1 MKLYITWSG
10 RTGHAAAAVLGDW
23 IPSVIQAVETI
34 VSPEEMPERAG
45 WAEEVSKEPNQAS
58 LAILCVVPGSPG
70 APWFYFEAGV
80 LSRTLGASNVIPLLF
95 DVERSELDDGPL
107 ARFPSVVYGKTDMY
121 GILETINE
129 NTQKMRLAE
138 ERLRDTFAL
147 WWPKLSLD
155 IDSLLGRGMDGTGHP
170 GAPEAV
176 PDAEEPEKDPAVDLP
191 EKTPAPDEPGTGS
204 AADERVEAPG
214 RTVETAW
221 KSWMR
226 KPPEA
231 AGPAKP
237 AAARPVV
244 LDELEVLMLKALYDS
259 PGDAPMTATDVG
271 YKLDFSAQ
279 KARECLDRL
288 ERKNYVRE
296 HLFTGRQKEYSIAR
310 KGKEYLAGKVPSN
323 KRGAGSAA

>member
-70 APWFYFEAGV
+70 APWLYFEAGV

-107 ARFPSVVYGKTDMY
+107 ARFPSVVYGKTGMY
-121 GILETINE
+121 GILEMINE

-170 GAPEAV
+170 GAPQAV
-176 PDAEEPEKDPAVDLP
+176 PDAEEPEKDPAVDMP
-191 EKTPAPDEPGTGS
+191 GKTPGPDEPGTRS
-204 AADERVEAPG
+204 
-214 RTVETAW
+214 
-221 KSWMR
+221 
-226 KPPEA
+226 
-231 AGPAKP
+231 
-237 AAARPVV
+237 AARPVV
-244 LDELEVLMLKALYDS
+244 LEELEVVMLKALYDS

-323 KRGAGSAA
+323 KRGTGSAA